1 MKAASLLLIYLSIN
15 YAITAQEEIP
25 KKANAISI
33 NDTISASG
41 YFSKI
46 TEILLEN
53 GYGILNSDQK
63 NGIITTT
70 EKPFKNGSVKLNF
83 LIREN
88 KIMLRG
94 DYKDNLSIDLG
105 GITAGP
111 SWNEIRFIGQKNSI
125 TLNAWGELNKIAQQ
139 IPGEKQYLIK

>member
-1 MKAASLLLIYLSIN
+1 MKATLLLSVCLSIS
-15 YAITAQEEIP
+15 YVITAQEEIP
-25 KKANAISI
+25 KKANTISI
-33 NDTISASG
+33 NDTISALN
-41 YFSKI
+41 YFGKI
-46 TEILLEN
+46 TETLLEN

-88 KIMLRG
+88 KVMLRG

-105 GITAGP
+105 GVTSGP
-111 SWNEIRFIGQKNSI
+111 SWSEIRFIGQRNSI
-125 TLNAWGELNKIAQQ
+125 ALNAWEELHKIALQ
-139 IPGEKQYLIK
+139 IPGTKQYLIK